1 VACAINTEYK
11 RVPLV
16 FCATAVARVS
26 AVRERSEMSKVVEG
40 KKERKGRPSPS
51 YVRIR
56 TLEERKRNH
65 KSASHSASNYP
76 TVAVPIP
83 ASGPAPLRR
92 SPRLNPIPDADESDE
107 GGTDNSDDEVH
118 HDKPVSGTGSMT
130 DAQMVRYL
138 EQVYKS
144 DGFDVDPMPDVRGF
158 GLIQPVDLSNKYEY
172 SSCEKISQRA
182 IDEYNRRKQRR
193 GSLKVGVLFFSFFSL
208 FFIEF
213 FLKKIICCCFFFCDS
228 NYLFMLTFV
237 CSLKLLN

>member
-1 VACAINTEYK
+1 
-11 RVPLV
+11 
-16 FCATAVARVS
+16 
-26 AVRERSEMSKVVEG
+26 MSKVVEG

-213 FLKKIICCCFFFCDS
+213 FLKKIICCCFFF
-228 NYLFMLTFV
+228 
-237 CSLKLLN
+237 